1 VNQVAEKTGSGKPW
15 FRSQILPKFISAT
28 VVANNNSHLSTL
40 AATYRQKHIVLP
52 SVDPD
57 VMRSRGLAHE

>member
-1 VNQVAEKTGSGKPW
+1 VNQVAEKTGSGEPW

-28 VVANNNSHLSTL
+28 VVANNNSHLFTS
-40 AATYRQKHIVLP
+40 AATYGQKHIVLP
-52 SVDPD
+52 SVDPE